1 MHLYAIESRLNWSRQ
16 SLNGGRHY
24 RIEHNEPENLIC
36 SKVNFWFRWEKGR
49 KVKDHFI
56 FSFRKWRG
64 QCTVVELSTRTAL
77 LNIDQS
83 LQFGIFW
90 SQSKA
95 LFMITCMLSAGSG
108 SKTFGALKVSI
119 FLNFQYIKWAIFCVF
134 LHANGQCQMIF
145 LLKKITQKF
154 SVVVS
159 CC

>member
-24 RIEHNEPENLIC
+24 RIEHNESENLIC
-36 SKVNFWFRWEKGR
+36 SIVNFWFRWEKGR

-64 QCTVVELSTRTAL
+64 QCTVVELSTRTAF

-95 LFMITCMLSAGSG
+95 LFMIRCMWSAGSG
-108 SKTFGALKVSI
+108 SKTFAALKVTICVNFFELSI
-119 FLNFQYIKWAIFCVF
+119 HKMSNFLRISACQWTKPSGLFAKKNHTKSFC
-134 LHANGQCQMIF
+134 
-145 LLKKITQKF
+145 
-154 SVVVS
+154 S
-159 CC
+159 C

>member
-64 QCTVVELSTRTAL
+64 QCTVVELSTRTAF

-83 LQFGIFW
+83 LQFRIFW

-95 LFMITCMLSAGSG
+95 LFMIRCMLSAGSG
-108 SKTFGALKVSI
+108 SKTFGALKVTICVNFFELSVHKMSN
-119 FLNFQYIKWAIFCVF
+119 FLRISAFQWTMPSGLFAKKNHSKLFC
-134 LHANGQCQMIF
+134 
-145 LLKKITQKF
+145 
-154 SVVVS
+154 S
-159 CC
+159 C